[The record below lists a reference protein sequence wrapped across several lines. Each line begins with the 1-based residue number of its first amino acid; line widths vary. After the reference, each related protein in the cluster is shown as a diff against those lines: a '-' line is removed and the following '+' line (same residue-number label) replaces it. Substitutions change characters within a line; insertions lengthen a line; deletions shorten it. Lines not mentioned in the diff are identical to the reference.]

1 MVFHLLYACNIANL
15 KRELV
20 KGYFDMFLEKLE
32 TKHKDVHLFKHISH
46 LLEFYR
52 VCISLQ
58 VCVCVYLDVCLCVC
72 GVGALASVCVS
83 VLWSWLIKLGT
94 VRSGFVCVINDV
106 SPALS
111 HGKG

>member
-1 MVFHLLYACNIANL
+1 MY
-15 KRELV
+15 
-20 KGYFDMFLEKLE
+20 
-32 TKHKDVHLFKHISH
+32 ISH
-46 LLEFYR
+46 LLNCAWF
-52 VCISLQ
+52 LQ
-58 VCVCVYLDVCLCVC
+58 TNCARYFS
-72 GVGALASVCVS
+72 ASVCVNLHVLYVCVLVVWLCVC

>member
-1 MVFHLLYACNIANL
+1 M
-15 KRELV
+15 
-20 KGYFDMFLEKLE
+20 E
-32 TKHKDVHLFKHISH
+32 TKHKDVHLFMYISH
-46 LLEFYR
+46 LVNFIGF
-52 VCISLQ
+52 ISLCKC
-58 VCVCVYLDVCLCVC
+58 VCVCTCMYVC

>member
-1 MVFHLLYACNIANL
+1 MSTFLNI
-15 KRELV
+15 
-20 KGYFDMFLEKLE
+20 FL
-32 TKHKDVHLFKHISH
+32 TFWNFIGFV
-46 LLEFYR
+46 
-52 VCISLQ
+52 SLCK
-58 VCVCVYLDVCLCVC
+58 CVCVYLDVCLCVC